1 MAERLDKYLVDCGLA
16 KSRERAKTL
25 IKEGKVLVN
34 GVPAG
39 RPSVT
44 VGDSDKITADDDLK
58 YVGRGALKLIK
69 ALDCFGIDLN
79 GCVCADLGA
88 STGGFTQVMLERGAA
103 KVYAVDVG
111 HGQLDESLASDSR
124 VVNLEGTNVK
134 ELSDKQIP
142 VKVPFISADLSF
154 ISLRSVIGTVN
165 KLLAADGRAVVLI
178 KPQFEAGRAALNK
191 NGIVKDRKDHIRVL
205 DELSAE
211 FQVCGLFIT
220 GLTFSPVTGGSGNI
234 EYLALLER
242 ISGKAV
248 IDRSAVVE
256 SAFLE
261 LRK

>member
-1 MAERLDKYLVDCGLA
+1 MAERLDKYLVDLGLA
-16 KSRERAKTL
+16 KSRERAKAL

-34 GVPAG
+34 GVPAD

-44 VGDSDKITADDDLK
+44 VGDGDKVTADDDLK

-69 ALDCFGIDLN
+69 ALDCYGIDLK
-79 GCVCADLGA
+79 GCICADLGA

-124 VVNLEGTNVK
+124 VVNIEGTNVK
-134 ELSDKQIP
+134 DISDKEIP
-142 VKVPFISADLSF
+142 EKVPFISTDLSF

-165 KLLAADGRAVVLI
+165 ELLSADGLAVVLI

-191 NGIVKDRKDHIRVL
+191 NGIVKDKKDHIRVL
-205 DELSAE
+205 NELSAA
-211 FQVCGLFIT
+211 FQSCGLFIT

-242 ISGKAV
+242 VTGKAV
-248 IDRSAVVE
+248 TDFTGTVE